1 MSSAKALLER
11 AGMCVEA
18 SAIGDNKERVIKLI
32 ALHIIRL
39 CGPAD
44 VGEETRLLLEML
56 DEKR

>member
-1 MSSAKALLER
+1 MTSAKALLER
-11 AGMCVEA
+11 AAMCVEG
-18 SAIGDNKERVIKLI
+18 SAIGQHKEDVIKLI

-44 VGEETRLLLEML
+44 VGEETRLLLAML